1 MTATILSLLGKNTD
15 ILKVKTFEGKGVSA
29 GLMFFDKYVVL
40 STSNSN
46 KNVKVTLEQAEK
58 FEIRWKQS
66 GAVMSTYINS

>member
-1 MTATILSLLGKNTD
+1 MIATVLSLLGKNPD

-29 GLMFFDKYVVL
+29 AFMFYDKYVAL
-40 STSNSN
+40 AISNAN

-58 FEIRWKQS
+58 LEVKWKQS